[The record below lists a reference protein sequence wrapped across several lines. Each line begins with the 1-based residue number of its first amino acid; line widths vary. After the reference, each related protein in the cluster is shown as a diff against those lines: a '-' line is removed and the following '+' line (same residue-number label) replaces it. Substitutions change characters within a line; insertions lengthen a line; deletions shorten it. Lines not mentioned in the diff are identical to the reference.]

1 MWQEI
6 LSTLFPMRCIGCEII
21 ISSTQSYLCENC
33 KANLPF
39 THMPF
44 IRDNSIYDKIS
55 ESVKI
60 EFASSL
66 LFFSKKNI
74 TQKLIHHL
82 KYKNKPEIGSWL
94 AEIWY
99 RQNQDNPYLKEVN
112 TIIPVPI
119 HYKRFKQR
127 NYNQIILCCKR
138 LASLMN
144 CNFDEHLLERVIHME
159 SQIESNKDERMN
171 RMKKAF
177 IRTNQSS
184 SHYLLVD
191 DVLTTGATLIS
202 CAHELLKIQNSQV
215 SIFTL
220 AIAS

>member
-39 THMPF
+39 THIPF

-74 TQKLIHHL
+74 
-82 KYKNKPEIGSWL
+82 
-94 AEIWY
+94 WY
-99 RQNQDNPYLKEVN
+99 MQNQDNPYLKEVN